1 MKNILQKTSV
11 LALAVCASLGLYA
24 QRPAVSVSAV
34 DVAPNDTATVSIF
47 IDDNPTDSICSFEAK
62 VYLPTGFTFV
72 DGSVEKGERLL
83 NSNKH
88 RIAPISAGSDSRGS
102 YYKIGYYTNGNTPMT
117 TDTKASMLTF
127 KIVAPG
133 QMDLQTSFYLR
144 DIAAGNGNDHNYTYT
159 SSDAWDV
166 TGYIYNSE
174 VPRPSMSFN
183 GLDTLTLKEGETQT
197 VVLNA
202 KWGADYSIVAAQGT
216 ITLPEGLSF
225 VENSDGDAVSFEQA
239 RFTDHEFMINTV
251 GNTAHWTVYSMSSA
265 DITPGSDD
273 NSAFASITV
282 KAGKA
287 FDGVINTTYHF
298 TNKAGVAAADASD
311 SLNVVVVAG
320 EAPTVAFVA
329 DSIGLD
335 EGADTTIAV
344 KVTVPEGTKPSV
356 KGTVA
361 LPEGLSFA
369 EGVEG
374 SFAADSLAAD
384 TTFNFAVKADKAF
397 EGVRE
402 ITAILTSTSEYGTEL
417 AADTAT
423 AKLTISENVAPVFA
437 ITPDSITLKEGG
449 EAVVAVT
456 LVPNEAKLSKVA
468 ASVTLPEG
476 LTLVGE
482 VPAEIAADAFTGDT
496 VLTFTVKAGKAAD
509 EVGNIEVVVTP
520 TSSLGTI
527 FAADTLETKVTV
539 VLPDAPTMAFAE
551 TDTLELEQGETA
563 AIVVNLAIP
572 EGTELSTV
580 TGTVTLPSG
589 IRFDEDALASI
600 EVENG
605 TATANGRTGSFTITA
620 PADGKALTINVKT
633 SESFKSGEIK
643 VVAKATTQAGSEIDL
658 GSVERRVISKTAT
671 GINAVRAAMN
681 SYDGP
686 IYNLSGQRVGKDY
699 KGVVIMNGKKYIA
712 R

>member
-24 QRPAVSVSAV
+24 QRPTVSVSAV

-72 DGSVEKGERLL
+72 DGSVAKGERLL
-83 NSNKH
+83 NSSKH
-88 RIAPISAGSDSRGS
+88 RLTPVSAGSDSRGS
-102 YYKIGYYTNGNTPMT
+102 YYKIGYYTNGDTPMT

-133 QMDLQTSFYLR
+133 QMELQSAFYLR

-159 SSDAWDV
+159 SSNAWDV

-174 VPRPSMSFN
+174 VPRPSLAFES
-183 GLDTLTLKEGETQT
+183 DSLTLKEGETST
-197 VVLNA
+197 IVLDA
-202 KWGADYSIVAAQGT
+202 TWGADYNIIAAQGK

-225 VENSDGDAVSFEQA
+225 VENGDGDGISFEQS
-239 RFTDHEFMINTV
+239 RFTDHEFMVNTTGNTV
-251 GNTAHWTVYSMSSA
+251 EWTAYSMSSA
-265 DITPGSDD
+265 TITPGSDS
-273 NSAFASITV
+273 NPAFASFTV

-287 FDGVINTTYHF
+287 FSGVVNATYLF
-298 TNKAGVAAADASD
+298 SNSVGSTAAEGSD
-311 SLNVVVVAG
+311 SLVVAVVAG
-320 EAPTVAFVA
+320 DAPTVAFVA

-344 KVTVPEGTKPSV
+344 KVAVPEGTKPSV
-356 KGTVA
+356 KGAVT

-374 SFAADSLAAD
+374 TFAADSLAAD
-384 TTFNFAVKADKAF
+384 TTFSFAVKADKAF

-402 ITAILTSTSEYGTEL
+402 ITAVITSTSEFGTEL

-423 AKLTISENVAPVFA
+423 AKVTIAENVAPVFA
-437 ITPDSITLKEGG
+437 IAPDSITLKEGE

-456 LVPNEAKLSKVA
+456 IVPNEAKLAKVA
-468 ASVTLPEG
+468 AAVTLPEG

-482 VPAEIAADAFTGDT
+482 VPTEVAADAFTGDT
-496 VLTFTVKAGKAAD
+496 VLTFTVKAGKATD
-509 EVGNIEVVVTP
+509 EVRNIEVVVTP
-520 TSSLGTI
+520 TSSLGTV
-527 FAADTLETKVTV
+527 FATDTLETQVTV

-551 TDTLELEQGETA
+551 TDTLELESGETA
-563 AIVVNLAIP
+563 AIVVNLTIP
-572 EGTELSTV
+572 SGTELSEV
-580 TGTVTLPSG
+580 AGTVILPSG
-589 IRFDEDALASI
+589 MRFDDDALTSI

-633 SESFKSGEIK
+633 TESFKSGAIK
-643 VVAKATTQAGSEIDL
+643 VVAKATTEAGSEIDL
-658 GSVERRVISKTAT
+658 GSAERRVISKTAT

-686 IYNLSGQRVGKDY
+686 IYNLNGQRVGKDY

-712 R
+712 K